1 MLDKIKSKIRIQQD
15 IKQLEKTLSMKI
27 NASLNK
33 NNSRAKITRDLK
45 QISTGQEIRVKARV
59 DRKSLQSSLN
69 SARQQVENSSISQP
83 VNISSRVNVNSNSLN
98 QANQAQNELING
110 GGRIRDVVQYYV
122 NWQKVLDLIVQSAR
136 KAVDAS
142 VELAKAQTNLQI
154 VTGKSNE
161 QMQLLMRDYNK
172 LAQDL
177 SSTTLNVTNAA
188 DQWLRQGKSVA
199 ETNELIKDSV
209 ILSKIG
215 QLEESEATKYLTSA
229 MNGYKV
235 ATEDVIGVV
244 DKLSAVD
251 LASATSAGGLAE
263 SMSKTA
269 NSAKIAGVS
278 MDNLIGYI
286 ATVTDVTQKSASVVG
301 ESFKTIFSR
310 MGKVSIGDFIDD
322 DGTDMTEQIN
332 QVEGILGKFD
342 IKLRESADE
351 FRNFEDVI
359 YDVGIAWD
367 NFTSVEKNAI
377 AAGFGGVY
385 QRENVLTLFENFDKA
400 MKLSEVSAN
409 SAGTSLQ
416 KFATYENGL
425 EAATNRLTASF
436 ESLAY
441 NTVNSDFMIGLA
453 DGAAAIVDF
462 VDKTKLIQAGLT
474 ALTFTG
480 IIKGLLMFNT
490 KMVAVKNNMNAMTTA
505 MNLST
510 KTTQRT
516 RAENVLLGQSYAKL
530 TPAQQRLLLS
540 NKKLN
545 MEQKIAILRASGLTR
560 AQARTKLQA
569 MGLATATN
577 TAANA
582 TFSLRGAWETL
593 KLSIASNPIGLIVT
607 VLTSASMIISTA
619 IEKQKELEEAAKA
632 AAEEARN
639 EADEIKDLY
648 SEYSKLSEEIQ
659 KDASRKDELS
669 TVTDNLLKKLGYEKS
684 AVENLTKEY
693 GDLDTAIKSVTLEG
707 LQDKWDNLLVD
718 YGTKKKALTD
728 LLPGKTLIDGN
739 RVLNVRNDKGLN
751 DYEDTI
757 QMLEKSGLFDE
768 ILRPYANETGADLN
782 ISFILPDGLEDVEG
796 MKRYYN
802 IVSKAIQILNQE
814 YSSEMLIDNAVY
826 QKFVSIQ
833 TEIRN
838 KMDEFGVSVNSAN
851 ENLAMQ
857 QILTS
862 EIANGV
868 PKTAEG
874 FKKYRE
880 ALIESAL
887 SNDQFVGTEEDIES
901 AINSS
906 LRSMPEFAEFFE
918 AELPEAIDNSIPS
931 VQKLTDAYED
941 LEEQIEKI
949 LDLQSKLSDAFEKV
963 ASGEVF
969 TAEEAYNLVKE
980 IPELYKF
987 ITPVESGFSFSLDGL
1002 ESAYKAQNEE
1012 LIKQIKENSKEN
1024 QKVIDYYNEQKN
1036 KLDGLQSDTTA
1047 STGIRGF
1054 NALEADTKTSGYS
1067 ENMTDLKQSADEA
1080 SEIIKQN
1087 NALINCICHDIYK

>member
-1 MLDKIKSKIRIQQD
+1 M
-15 IKQLEKTLSMKI
+15 
-27 NASLNK
+27 
-33 NNSRAKITRDLK
+33 
-45 QISTGQEIRVKARV
+45 
-59 DRKSLQSSLN
+59 
-69 SARQQVENSSISQP
+69 
-83 VNISSRVNVNSNSLN
+83 
-98 QANQAQNELING
+98 
-110 GGRIRDVVQYYV
+110 
-122 NWQKVLDLIVQSAR
+122 W
-136 KAVDAS
+136 
-142 VELAKAQTNLQI
+142 
-154 VTGKSNE
+154 
-161 QMQLLMRDYNK
+161 
-172 LAQDL
+172 
-177 SSTTLNVTNAA
+177 
-188 DQWLRQGKSVA
+188 
-199 ETNELIKDSV
+199 
-209 ILSKIG
+209 
-215 QLEESEATKYLTSA
+215 
-229 MNGYKV
+229 
-235 ATEDVIGVV
+235 
-244 DKLSAVD
+244 
-251 LASATSAGGLAE
+251 
-263 SMSKTA
+263 
-269 NSAKIAGVS
+269 
-278 MDNLIGYI
+278 
-286 ATVTDVTQKSASVVG
+286 
-301 ESFKTIFSR
+301 
-310 MGKVSIGDFIDD
+310 FI
-322 DGTDMTEQIN
+322 
-332 QVEGILGKFD
+332 
-342 IKLRESADE
+342 
-351 FRNFEDVI
+351 
-359 YDVGIAWD
+359 
-367 NFTSVEKNAI
+367 
-377 AAGFGGVY
+377 
-385 QRENVLTLFENFDKA
+385 
-400 MKLSEVSAN
+400 
-409 SAGTSLQ
+409 
-416 KFATYENGL
+416 
-425 EAATNRLTASF
+425 
-436 ESLAY
+436 
-441 NTVNSDFMIGLA
+441 
-453 DGAAAIVDF
+453 
-462 VDKTKLIQAGLT
+462 
-474 ALTFTG
+474 
-480 IIKGLLMFNT
+480 
-490 KMVAVKNNMNAMTTA
+490 
-505 MNLST
+505 ST

-545 MEQKIAILRASGLTR
+545 MKQKIAILRASGLTR

-768 ILRPYANETGADLN
+768 ILRPYANETGALN

-918 AELPEAIDNSIPS
+918 AELPEAIDNSVPS
-931 VQKLTDAYED
+931 VQKLTDAYKD
-941 LEEQIEKI
+941 LEEQIERI

-1012 LIKQIKENSKEN
+1012 LINQIKENSKEN

-1036 KLDGLQSDTTA
+1036 KLNGLQSDTTA

-1054 NALEADTKTSGYS
+1054 NALEADTKTSGYL
-1067 ENMTDLKQSADEA
+1067 EDMTVLKQSADEA